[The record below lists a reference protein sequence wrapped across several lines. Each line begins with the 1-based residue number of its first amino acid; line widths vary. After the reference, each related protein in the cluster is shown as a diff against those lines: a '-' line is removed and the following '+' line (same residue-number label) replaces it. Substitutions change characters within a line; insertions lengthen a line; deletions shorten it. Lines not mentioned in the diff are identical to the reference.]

1 MKTEKD
7 LKEKVQILA
16 DRLQSL
22 LPLVDI
28 FVNNIS
34 DEDFELLETAKDGL
48 KDKINYGNSAS
59 VLIMAL
65 GGNYDDTEDRMKVKT
80 LDCLIELIKTRKEY
94 REELLEKQ
102 EKQKNKQECYTKDDL
117 IRLLEKDHIK
127 PIRYIFNMSDRIIVD
142 RDIRLNIEE
151 EF

>member
-48 KDKINYGNSAS
+48 QDKINYGNSAS

-102 EKQKNKQECYTKDDL
+102 EEQKNKQEAIDMFKAMGM
-117 IRLLEKDHIK
+117 
-127 PIRYIFNMSDRIIVD
+127 F
-142 RDIRLNIEE
+142 
-151 EF
+151 

>member
-1 MKTEKD
+1 MKVEED

-22 LPLVDI
+22 LPLVDG
-28 FVNNIS
+28 FANSMS
-34 DEDFELLETAKDGL
+34 DEDFELLKIAKEGL

-59 VLIMAL
+59 VVIMAL

-94 REELLEKQ
+94 REALLEKQ
-102 EKQKNKQECYTKDDL
+102 EKQKNRQEA
-117 IRLLEKDHIK
+117 I
-127 PIRYIFNMSDRIIVD
+127 NMFKAIGM
-142 RDIRLNIEE
+142 
-151 EF
+151 F

>member
-65 GGNYDDTEDRMKVKT
+65 GGNYDDTEDIMKVKT

-94 REELLEKQ
+94 REEMLKKQ
-102 EKQKNKQECYTKDDL
+102 EEQKNRQEA
-117 IRLLEKDHIK
+117 IN
-127 PIRYIFNMSDRIIVD
+127 IFKAMGI
-142 RDIRLNIEE
+142 
-151 EF
+151 F